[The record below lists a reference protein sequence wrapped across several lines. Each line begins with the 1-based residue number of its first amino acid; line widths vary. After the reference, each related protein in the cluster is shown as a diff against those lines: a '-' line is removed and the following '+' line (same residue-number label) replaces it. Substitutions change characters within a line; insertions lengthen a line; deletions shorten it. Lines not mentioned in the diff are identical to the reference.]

1 MSSYVAKDGEVIV
14 SACDHYILA
23 VRPIGSPGTT
33 AGRYPPRVGDLPEGF
48 RLEYDLG
55 EGSDQL
61 KVNVSARIV
70 VAGNGKDYMRW
81 TGDMVGKV
89 TESESRRPQ
98 ETGGGP
104 EKEMRERVE
113 QSCSSLVGVAV
124 LEQFVMV
131 E

>member
-1 MSSYVAKDGEVIV
+1 M
-14 SACDHYILA
+14 SACDPYILA
-23 VRPIGSPGTT
+23 VRLIGSPGTT

-81 TGDMVGKV
+81 TGDMVGEV

-98 ETGGGP
+98 ET
-104 EKEMRERVE
+104 
-113 QSCSSLVGVAV
+113 V
-124 LEQFVMV
+124 LAPKKK
-131 E
+131 